1 MLTLNQF
8 VAAIYGE
15 NFNAFSLEA
24 QARILPGFVKGSNL
38 PSLYN
43 SCFQIAACIKSLFQ
57 VRFNSLHSSAAANP
71 GGPGSHGPP
80 LFGE

>member
-8 VAAIYGE
+8 VAATYGD
-15 NFNAFSLEA
+15 NFNAFSLPA

-57 VRFNSLHSSAAANP
+57 VLLDLILCIVLCKRYKIPNL
-71 GGPGSHGPP
+71 
-80 LFGE
+80 